1 MTILSNIAAS
11 MPIKDCKTEKNILDT
26 AKRVFFT
33 EGRVYATTQEIADA
47 AGVNRTL
54 INYYFHS
61 KKALFEAVIKTAM
74 EEFKGNADLI
84 LLSDMPFREKTEKFI
99 DDFMNNLIRYP
110 YLESFITVDI
120 IQNRLKNN
128 TSLVI
133 LVKSPSPIQKYLKEI
148 ESEMEAGRIQKSTS
162 VHFMM
167 NLFSLMIYPLI
178 MKPLQMSLMN
188 LDETEYNKILNQR
201 KQVILE
207 LLFSGGNRKI

>member
-1 MTILSNIAAS
+1 
-11 MPIKDCKTEKNILDT
+11 
-26 AKRVFFT
+26 
-33 EGRVYATTQEIADA
+33 
-47 AGVNRTL
+47 
-54 INYYFHS
+54 
-61 KKALFEAVIKTAM
+61 
-74 EEFKGNADLI
+74 
-84 LLSDMPFREKTEKFI
+84 LSDMPFREKTEKFI

>member
-1 MTILSNIAAS
+1 LSNIAAS

>member
-1 MTILSNIAAS
+1 MSNIAAS

>member
-1 MTILSNIAAS
+1 
-11 MPIKDCKTEKNILDT
+11 MPIRDCKTEKHIIDT

>member
-1 MTILSNIAAS
+1 